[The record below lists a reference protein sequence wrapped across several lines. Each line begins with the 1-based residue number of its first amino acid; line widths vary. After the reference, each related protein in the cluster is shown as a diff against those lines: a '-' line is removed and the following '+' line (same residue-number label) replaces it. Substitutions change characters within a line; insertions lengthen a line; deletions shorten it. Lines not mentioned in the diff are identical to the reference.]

1 MYDIIG
7 DVHGQ
12 YTLLKK
18 LLTKMGY
25 AKKNGAF
32 FHPERKVIF
41 VGDFI
46 NRGPEI
52 RKTIETIRA
61 ITESGNGLAILGNHE
76 LNAII
81 FHLKDEAG
89 LPLIKKPNK
98 FFISLI
104 KTEKEFSKYTAEYK
118 SHLKWMRSLPL
129 ALDLGDI
136 RVVHACWDHEAI
148 SNIESNSVNGKIRK
162 RTFRKIQQN
171 PDSKL
176 SKDFWLLTRGL
187 NFDIPSDLRIIN
199 NKGTWTRSYRLRWWE
214 DPRGKTFEQMSFESK
229 RRFPEYTI
237 PNEILPE
244 TRPYG
249 PNETIVFFGHYCR
262 SNGPHIIN
270 RNLCCVDSCVNGSG
284 VLTAY
289 QWNGERKLKSK
300 NLIAEKK

>member
-7 DVHGQ
+7 DIHGH
-12 YTLLKK
+12 YNLLKK

-25 AKKNGAF
+25 AKRNGAF

-46 NRGPEI
+46 NRGPAI
-52 RKTIETIRA
+52 RKTVSSIRA
-61 ITESGNGLAILGNHE
+61 TTESGNGFAILGNHE

-81 FHLKDEAG
+81 FHLKDKSG

-98 FFISLI
+98 FFISLF
-104 KTEKEFSKYTAEYK
+104 KTEKEFSKYTQDYR

-136 RVVHACWDHEAI
+136 RIVHACWDHEAI
-148 SNIESNSVNGKIRK
+148 SNIESNSINGKIRK
-162 RTFRKIQQN
+162 KTFRKIQQN
-171 PDSKL
+171 PNSKL
-176 SKDFWLLTRGL
+176 SKDFWLVTKGP
-187 NFDIPSDLRIIN
+187 NFKVPSDLRIIN
-199 NKGTWTRSYRLRWWE
+199 NKGIWTRSYRLRWWE
-214 DPRGKTFEQMSFESK
+214 DPKGKTFEQMSFDSK

-237 PNEILPE
+237 PKEILPV
-244 TRPYG
+244 TRPYS
-249 PNETIVFFGHYCR
+249 PKEPIVFFGHYCR
-262 SNGPHIIN
+262 SKGPHIIKH
-270 RNLCCVDSCVNGSG
+270 NLCCVDSCVNGTG

-300 NLIAEKK
+300 NLVLVKK